1 MGLNRELSQ
10 PCWLEVEHFRAG
22 RYYII
27 NEELRV
33 KYRSS
38 GHRLH
43 FLYPLEGGHKSIHT
57 QYPDGSPPLRKPI
70 QHADS

>member
-1 MGLNRELSQ
+1 MAVNSLRSWELCAKHRTIVIFLTLN
-10 PCWLEVEHFRAG
+10 
-22 RYYII
+22 
-27 NEELRV
+27 
-33 KYRSS
+33 YRSS